1 MAYGDLS
8 ILGSVFCFLFFF
20 FFLLFFFFFRLS
32 FFKKLMF
39 WAHFFLEMHKMC
51 IFRAMKI
58 WFLDFVTNSL
68 FLLHFWRDRNLC
80 LMALKIFYDNF
91 DGCTLK
97 LSPWMSFH
105 VPGPWNMVS
114 TINWIMAQMH
124 PFQFIALFTFFSTL
138 EIFFTLQ
145 NHFLL
150 KEKKSQLGLL

>member
-1 MAYGDLS
+1 
-8 ILGSVFCFLFFF
+8 
-20 FFLLFFFFFRLS
+20 
-32 FFKKLMF
+32 
-39 WAHFFLEMHKMC
+39 
-51 IFRAMKI
+51 MKI
-58 WFLDFVTNSL
+58 WFLELDFVTNSL

-138 EIFFTLQ
+138 EIFL
-145 NHFLL
+145 HFRTIFYLL
-150 KEKKSQLGLL
+150 KKKKKPAWLIVISCILMSKRQRKFCCSHSEANFALTTKVLFNMVSMYRVSH

>member
-1 MAYGDLS
+1 
-8 ILGSVFCFLFFF
+8 
-20 FFLLFFFFFRLS
+20 
-32 FFKKLMF
+32 
-39 WAHFFLEMHKMC
+39 
-51 IFRAMKI
+51 MKI
-58 WFLDFVTNSL
+58 WFLDFVSNRL

-138 EIFFTLQ
+138 EIFLHFRTIFYSKKKKASLAYCNKLYFNVKKTKKILLQ
-145 NHFLL
+145 SLR
-150 KEKKSQLGLL
+150 SQLCPDNESSFQYGFYVQGVSLKFFKR

>member
-1 MAYGDLS
+1 MFENLIFGV
-8 ILGSVFCFLFFF
+8 GLFQY
-20 FFLLFFFFFRLS
+20 
-32 FFKKLMF
+32 
-39 WAHFFLEMHKMC
+39 
-51 IFRAMKI
+51 
-58 WFLDFVTNSL
+58 SL

-150 KEKKSQLGLL
+150 KEKKASLAYCNKLYFNVKKTKKILLQSLRSQLCPDNESSFQYGFYVQGVSLKFFKR